1 MAAGRCESRW
11 RDEQDRLVLR
21 GIADEMSKAA
31 GCCGVQQ
38 AKRARLPGIG
48 NRGRKNGNGNGTTEE
63 EKLAFDPS
71 LLEKLE
77 ALEKKEG
84 KSAL

>member
-1 MAAGRCESRW
+1 MSMAAGRCESRW

-38 AKRARLPGIG
+38 AKRARAWYWEP
-48 NRGRKNGNGNGTTEE
+48 RQ
-63 EKLAFDPS
+63 EK
-71 LLEKLE
+71 
-77 ALEKKEG
+77 
-84 KSAL
+84 